1 MRNSWVGLLGA
12 LLFGCDSLPT
22 IHQNVN
28 SCPVT
33 YENKETPKTEKMWQ
47 PPTLWGE
54 PTVGGTPTGLRL
66 GDFDADGFDDVVT
79 VDSVTPAWA
88 SMYLFPQVEPRS
100 FPEDKIKG
108 VVIADLSV
116 GGESPRPSFADFV
129 SGDFD
134 EDGLPDLAL
143 ANNAAGDVRFLHN
156 YGKGYLFDHR
166 PHWIDRFAG
175 RVTSLATADVN
186 GDKHLDLVGTNA
198 ESNDLMLWL
207 GDGKG
212 SFSQQAPVPFTTKPS
227 GVTLADLNQDGHI
240 DILTSFEIGEVSWL
254 LGDGRGAF
262 TRAGSRT
269 VCTKPRSL
277 QVADLDKDGLLDWA
291 IVCPQAASV
300 EVSFDPIG
308 LAPRTQQF
316 AIPAGEPTSLALSDL
331 DMNGQ
336 TDLVVAMAKGENI
349 YLLMNQSGR
358 SGTFSAPL
366 PLLITAVPSWSYPFA
381 VVTSDINRDGYPD
394 IIVAHRRFGGIAIL
408 LSNPL

>member
-79 VDSVTPAWA
+79 VDALSPSWVTA
-88 SMYLFPQVEPRS
+88 YLLPQVPPGGS
-100 FPEDKIKG
+100 FPIDEIKDIRQSALSNEDIQ
-108 VVIADLSV
+108 
-116 GGESPRPSFADFV
+116 PRPWSADFA

-134 EDGLPDLAL
+134 ENGSIDIVSTNGS
-143 ANNAAGDVRFLHN
+143 AGDIRVLLN
-156 YGKGYLFDHR
+156 SGNGLFYDL
-166 PHWIDRFAG
+166 PAWLDRFPG
-175 RVTSLATADVN
+175 KVSGLATVDVN